1 MYLALFN
8 AALITDLIIIL
19 LLIYGYLPTVTLKT
33 WYTKFGLGAL
43 LADVLSIMLIIII
56 AQYIYPLLF
65 KKYNLLYFLAL
76 IVGVQTTH
84 DLLFGLF
91 IDQYKGKSEILNVF
105 KGYKKELSYSILI
118 ADSLM
123 VISTALLY
131 KFLPYNNIVL
141 SLVLVY
147 LSLYILFSV
156 NI

>member
-1 MYLALFN
+1 MYLSLLN

-19 LLIYGYLPTVTLKT
+19 LLIYGYLPTATLKT
-33 WYTKFGLGAL
+33 WYTQFGLAAL
-43 LADVLSIMLIIII
+43 LADVLSLVLFFLI
-56 AQYIYPLLF
+56 AQFIYPFLF
-65 KKYNLLYFLAL
+65 NKYNLLYFLVV

-91 IDQYKGKSEILNVF
+91 LDQYKGKSEILNLF
-105 KGYKKELSYSILI
+105 KNYKNELGYRILI

-123 VISTALLY
+123 TISTALLY

-141 SLVLVY
+141 TIVLLY
-147 LSLYILFSV
+147 LSPYILYSV

>member
-1 MYLALFN
+1 MYALLN

-33 WYTKFGLGAL
+33 WYMKFGLGAL
-43 LADVLSIMLIIII
+43 LADVLSLMLFFII
-56 AQYIYPLLF
+56 AKFIYPFVF
-65 KKYNLLYFLAL
+65 KQYNLLYFLVL

-91 IDQYKGKSEILNVF
+91 LDQYTGKSEILNVF
-105 KGYKKELSYSILI
+105 KSYKKELGPAILI

-123 VISTALLY
+123 AISTALLE
-131 KFLPYNNIVL
+131 KFLAPN
-141 SLVLVY
+141 LVLTLVLLYVSPY
-147 LSLYILFSV
+147 LLFSV

>member
-1 MYLALFN
+1 MYALLN

-19 LLIYGYLPTVTLKT
+19 LLIYGYLPTMTLKT
-33 WYTKFGLGAL
+33 WYMKFGLGAL
-43 LADVLSIMLIIII
+43 LADVLSLVLFFLI
-56 AQYIYPLLF
+56 AKFIYPFLF
-65 KKYNLLYFLAL
+65 DKYNLLYFLVV

-91 IDQYKGKSEILNVF
+91 LDQYTGKRDILNVF
-105 KGYKKELSYSILI
+105 KGYKNELGYRILI

-123 VISTALLY
+123 AISTVLLE

-141 SLVLVY
+141 TIVLLYV
-147 LSLYILFSV
+147 SPYILFSV